1 MYRLNVLALALLCLS
16 PLYVGAQAK
25 TPAERLALARATYYT
40 PTTDGLRTFDC
51 QVSTNWKDFLTRA
64 NSGKDIADDN
74 PLLKYLNSATI
85 TLHNALWSS
94 AEVRWSEATPAPE
107 NLQESAAKMK
117 EGITKMLD
125 GYFKSW
131 NAYLNGTMVPVPD
144 KSTTISSTPDG
155 IHLSAGGGGTKLDED
170 YDSNMLLT
178 KAHVLMD
185 ESDVIA
191 SPTFSDTPRGRI
203 ISEVKSEVRQPPTAP
218 PVFVTMSAKYQ
229 TIGGYEIPS
238 VLHFEVRNLLQ
249 IDFAL
254 NGCKVN

>member
-1 MYRLNVLALALLCLS
+1 M
-16 PLYVGAQAK
+16 
-25 TPAERLALARATYYT
+25 
-40 PTTDGLRTFDC
+40 
-51 QVSTNWKDFLTRA
+51 VSTSVRA
-64 NSGKDIADDN
+64 A
-74 PLLKYLNSATI
+74 
-85 TLHNALWSS
+85 
-94 AEVRWSEATPAPE
+94 
-107 NLQESAAKMK
+107 
-117 EGITKMLD
+117 
-125 GYFKSW
+125 
-131 NAYLNGTMVPVPD
+131 
-144 KSTTISSTPDG
+144 
-155 IHLSAGGGGTKLDED
+155 GGTKLDED